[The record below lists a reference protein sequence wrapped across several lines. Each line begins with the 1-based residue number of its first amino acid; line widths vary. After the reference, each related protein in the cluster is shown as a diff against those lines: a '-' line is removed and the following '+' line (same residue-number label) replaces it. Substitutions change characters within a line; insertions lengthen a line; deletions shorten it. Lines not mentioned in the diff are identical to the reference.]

1 MSDRHSL
8 MLDFDF
14 VDSSSDDESFYSLAQ
29 TRAGTIR
36 TTATERRRSTLS
48 ISESRYELAMIPKYY
63 GSDDDASVLSIDEEV
78 IVHHERMD
86 PVLFQP
92 LAAGVSL
99 FSQSARLS
107 LALTGAISNTLL
119 STARWSSEMTIGIG
133 RSIIVGALS
142 SARILQSGSSSES
155 ISSLEKITD
164 SAIKVVTDVF
174 SLAELFTYG
183 TWHLADSSVR
193 FSLTAATETIQIL
206 DGVFGSTETS
216 RAISSIVTLIQ
227 DEARRSILSAASV
240 GTNNANTARESTVLS
255 TLGSIAVLG
264 SVAKALTAFACLQTV
279 TYRRSLRER
288 RRVEKVFDGT
298 VDKSV
303 LDTGGKVNLQWEKEK
318 LSYAGEMSRVEASVT
333 FKPVPKEHGIERF
346 ARARIEEIDEN
357 IVTLD
362 DAKAFVQ
369 ETGLQGSNVKIL
381 DSVDSFRK
389 AGELSLFSNTKLS
402 VSNGGGELED
412 RVFLDK
418 VVEDFS
424 GKNMDGLV
432 GDFERSSRSD
442 VPNETSKSG
451 GKAWSFFKGLYKL
464 KEPAEVP
471 PPIPSKNDLDADDEE
486 ENKSKLGKIMMPFKG
501 KSVMKTISKRKSI
514 VTMFDE
520 TRSVQQG
527 RNGNIERFGFRFDNN
542 QMMKSEYLAFISATV
557 PDDTHIYKQYPLPH
571 LLRNFE
577 RYCRFSSASYGAEFM
592 KLMGVGKLRDIH
604 STDNSIHANHF
615 AFSIHA
621 GIPVTD
627 ILHSS
632 FMSDTSGLA
641 QEKPTMDAVINYVT
655 LDRAAKVVVVA
666 LRGTM
671 ALNDILTDLKF
682 DYATFMGHK
691 VHSGM
696 LRSAALLYK
705 KGAPLREIVR
715 TALESNP
722 TYGLVLTG
730 HSLGAGVA
738 ALLSIRWACRTY
750 ELGIDPKSPF
760 FPPTPFVTSGRGG
773 FPRGRPI
780 HCYAYG
786 SPCVVSFDMSVRA
799 KGLVSTLV
807 NGDDIV
813 PTLSV
818 GLVRDMKAVTMSLL
832 DSENRGL
839 SERIIWKTLGFQ
851 ASAVRGSSSSGSND
865 GEDYFWDVLTR
876 LRGRM
881 QNERLFVAGTAY
893 WMVSSETVASSST
906 DTKSTWHVTFE
917 RCDDVREMSQEP
929 RFSSHLISDH
939 FPTNYEQTLGALLQ
953 AVFK

>member
-1 MSDRHSL
+1 MSDRYSL

-14 VDSSSDDESFYSLAQ
+14 VESSSDDESFYSLAP
-29 TRAGTIR
+29 TRTGTVR
-36 TTATERRRSTLS
+36 TTVTQRRRSAFS

-78 IVHHERMD
+78 IVHHERLD

-99 FSQSARLS
+99 FSQSAR
-107 LALTGAISNTLL
+107 
-119 STARWSSEMTIGIG
+119 SSEMTIGIG

-142 SARILQSGSSSES
+142 SARILRSGSASEN
-155 ISSLEKITD
+155 ITSLERITD

-227 DEARRSILSAASV
+227 DEARRSILSVAS
-240 GTNNANTARESTVLS
+240 GSPNNTNNSRESTVLS

-279 TYRRSLRER
+279 TYQRSLRER
-288 RRVEKVFDGT
+288 RRVEKVFDGM
-298 VDKSV
+298 VDKSA
-303 LDTGGKVNLQWEKEK
+303 LDARGEVNVRWEKEK
-318 LSYAGEMSRVEASVT
+318 LSYDGEMSRVEASVT
-333 FKPVPKEHGIERF
+333 FKPVPKEHGIERL
-346 ARARIEEIDEN
+346 ARARIEEIDDN

-362 DAKAFVQ
+362 DAKTFVQ
-369 ETGLQGSNVKIL
+369 ETGLQGSNVRIL

-389 AGELSLFSNTKLS
+389 AGESSLFSNTKVS

-418 VVEDFS
+418 IVEDFS
-424 GKNMDGLV
+424 GKNMDDLV
-432 GDFERSSRSD
+432 GDFEKSSRSD
-442 VPNETSKSG
+442 LPSETSKSG
-451 GKAWSFFKGLYKL
+451 GKAWSFFKKLYKL
-464 KEPAEVP
+464 KQAPPELP
-471 PPIPSKNDLDADDEE
+471 PPVPSKDNLDTDYQEE
-486 ENKSKLGKIMMPFKG
+486 SKSKLGKMMKPFKG
-501 KSVMKTISKRKSI
+501 KSAIKPVSKRRSV
-514 VTMFDE
+514 VTLFDE

-542 QMMKSEYLAFISATV
+542 QMTRPEYLAFISATV
-557 PDDTHIYKQYPLPH
+557 PEDTHVYKQYPLPH

-604 STDNSIHANHF
+604 STDDSIHANHF

-621 GIPVTD
+621 DIPVND

-632 FMSDTSGLA
+632 FMSDTTGLA

-671 ALNDILTDLKF
+671 ALNDVLTDLKF

-691 VHSGM
+691 VHSGI

-705 KGAPLREIVR
+705 KGAPLRETVR
-715 TALESNP
+715 KALEDNP
-722 TYGLVLTG
+722 TYGLILTG

-738 ALLSIRWACRTY
+738 ALLSIRWACRTS
-750 ELGIDPKSPF
+750 ELGIHPKSPF

-851 ASAVRGSSSSGSND
+851 ASAARGSSASEPNEGD
-865 GEDYFWDVLTR
+865 DYFWDVLTR
-876 LRGRM
+876 LRGSM